1 MEAIAH
7 NGSNRKCYGCWS
19 EGALARAVTLHAPSC
34 CRRIGI
40 PACGAPASTHCF
52 SPTAPAPLSAVS
64 TPLGST
70 PLTRTTFRAR
80 SPSAL
85 LGTVAAARKTRGVAA
100 AARLGMHEPLRACC
114 NRPLFPQLLH
124 RAPLLSLFCC
134 VQARFA
140 LHDRNCAGTP
150 CTLCTWAS
158 ARLWLPT
165 ARSPSGP
172 TQVGAAHQTWVLRV
186 RRGCCALDAVCM
198 PGGGRCASA
207 NRTCHRSRRAARAA
221 VIWGRRHTKAYVVAR
236 WCSSRSDIT
245 PPPRCCRRAAGEQ
258 HAAQVP
264 GGGAAAGRRLF

>member
-85 LGTVAAARKTRGVAA
+85 LGTVAAARRTRGVAA

-114 NRPLFPQLLH
+114 NRPLIPPALAPCPPPQPVLLRTSSLCTARPQLCRYSLYFVYLGIGSFVAAYCQVAFWTYTGGCC
-124 RAPLLSLFCC
+124 AP
-134 VQARFA
+134 
-140 LHDRNCAGTP
+140 D
-150 CTLCTWAS
+150 
-158 ARLWLPT
+158 
-165 ARSPSGP
+165 
-172 TQVGAAHQTWVLRV
+172 VGAARQTWVLRT
-186 RRGCCALDAVCM
+186 RRCLHA
-198 PGGGRCASA
+198 
-207 NRTCHRSRRAARAA
+207 RRWPLCKR
-221 VIWGRRHTKAYVVAR
+221 
-236 WCSSRSDIT
+236 
-245 PPPRCCRRAAGEQ
+245 
-258 HAAQVP
+258 
-264 GGGAAAGRRLF
+264 